1 MYKIFLVEDEAVIRN
16 GIRSSIDWEKHD
28 LLFAGEAGDGEL
40 AYPLIKK
47 TKPDI
52 LITDIRMPF
61 MDGLE
66 LARLVRRD
74 LPQTRII
81 ILSGYNDFD
90 YAKTAIGLGVT
101 DYLLKPV
108 SAAQLLEAIGRVT
121 ELIDRE
127 REKEELVRMYR
138 REMAEN
144 LVLEQNRLFQ
154 SMVSGECSV
163 QTLLEMAEKAQ
174 VDLSGLWHNF
184 LLLKSQSVHHLGT
197 EYSASVVKAQDRLK
211 EIADEAGCSLF
222 DRNPEGKVLLLGA
235 DTEEE
240 LEALEEEVRGRIES
254 MYAAFPQIR
263 YFGGFGRRVNR
274 LSRLP
279 ESYEQAGRA
288 FAHRFFVNESM
299 ILTEAE
305 PAVPPSYKNPASDDF
320 DLGEVDP
327 KLFDRGKIRDFL
339 RTGDLDETGYF
350 VEELFRELRS
360 SALKSVL
367 FRQYITM
374 DSYFNV
380 CDFLDSMELD
390 RAGIELPD
398 ASGAGFSDEDSAV
411 GYITRIIK
419 EAIARRDRSAGS
431 RYRDVISEAMRYIE
445 EHYAD
450 EDLSLNMLASHVN
463 LSPNHLSMIF
473 SQETGETFIRC
484 LTDYRMTK
492 ARELLRCTSK
502 KSSEIS
508 QDVGYRDPHYFSY
521 LFKKT
526 QGMTPTQYR
535 GS

>member
-16 GIRSSIDWEKHD
+16 GIKNSINWEKQG
-28 LLFAGEAGDGEL
+28 LEFAGEAGDGEL

-47 TKPDI
+47 TQPDI

-66 LARLVRRD
+66 LARLVRKDMPRI
-74 LPQTRII
+74 RII

-108 SAAQLLEAIGRVT
+108 SAAQLLEAISRVT
-121 ELIDRE
+121 DQLEKE
-127 REKEELVRMYR
+127 REQEEVLLMYR
-138 REMAEN
+138 REMEEN
-144 LVLEQNRLFQ
+144 LALEQNKLFQ
-154 SMVSGECSV
+154 SMVNGECPV
-163 QTLLEMAEKAQ
+163 QSLLDMAEKAQ

-184 LLLKSQSVHHLGT
+184 LLLKSQSVHHRDT
-197 EYSASVVKAQDRLK
+197 EYSASVVEAQKRLK
-211 EIADEAGCSLF
+211 EIAERAGCSLF

-235 DTEEE
+235 DNEEE
-240 LEALEEEVRGRIES
+240 LKALEEEMRGQIES
-254 MYAAFPQIR
+254 MYTAFPQIR
-263 YFGGFGRRVNR
+263 YFGGFGMRVNR
-274 LSRLP
+274 LSNLP
-279 ESYEQAGRA
+279 ESYEQASRA

-305 PAVPPSYKNPASDDF
+305 SHVHPVYEEQRAEEF
-320 DLGEVDP
+320 DLSNVDP
-327 KLFDRGKIRDFL
+327 KMFDRGKLRDFL

-350 VEELFRELRS
+350 VEELFEELRT

-374 DSYFNV
+374 DSYFCV
-380 CDFLDSMELD
+380 SDFLDSMELD
-390 RAGIELPD
+390 RTGIEKPD
-398 ASGAGFSDEDSAV
+398 VSGGAFSDENSAV
-411 GYITRIIK
+411 SYITRIIK
-419 EAIARRDRSAGS
+419 EAISRRDRSAGS
-431 RYRDVISEAMRYIE
+431 RYRDVIREAMRYIE

-450 EDLSLNMLASHVN
+450 EDLSLNSLASHVN
-463 LSPNHLSMIF
+463 LSPNHLSMVF

-484 LTDYRMTK
+484 LTDFRMNK